1 MKEEFTENYFA
12 SAATLIFFLRK
23 KVLPIKVFVFGN
35 FWFFRNVLLFSKKNP
50 AKSEIIGSTEKK
62 NDSTVRSKTERKRY
76 NAQKVLFVFLFSR
89 NFLSFL
95 KNGCANCQIKASI
108 KKNGLRDSSLQKWRI
123 LFCMKVVRFLVDI

>member
-62 NDSTVRSKTERKRY
+62 MIQRYALKLKEKDITLKKSYLFFCFLETFCLFSKTAVPIVK
-76 NAQKVLFVFLFSR
+76 
-89 NFLSFL
+89 
-95 KNGCANCQIKASI
+95 
-108 KKNGLRDSSLQKWRI
+108 LRLQ
-123 LFCMKVVRFLVDI
+123 